1 MDPVSTALLTTA
13 IGAAGGIAT
22 ASMNK
27 APKPPA
33 PVRVPQPDDPDQIM
47 ARKKKMEADFAQRQG
62 RDSTQLTPSTS
73 ADQAY
78 SRTTLG

>member
-1 MDPVSTALLTTA
+1 MDPVSMVSL
-13 IGAAGGIAT
+13 AGGSLVGSLFGA
-22 ASMNK
+22 MKDK
-27 APKPPA
+27 APKPPT
-33 PVRVPQPDDPDQIM
+33 PVRIPQPDDPDQIM
-47 ARKKKMEADFAQRQG
+47 ARKKKMEAEFAQRQG